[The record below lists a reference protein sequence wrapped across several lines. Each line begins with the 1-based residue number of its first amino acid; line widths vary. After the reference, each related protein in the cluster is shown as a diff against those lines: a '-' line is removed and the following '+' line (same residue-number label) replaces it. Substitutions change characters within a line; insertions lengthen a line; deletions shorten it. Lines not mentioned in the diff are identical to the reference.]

1 MLGHGFRRGDVPS
14 GSELRL
20 SEPNGRVVVKR
31 RWTDGSVKHAVI
43 VGRTDLVA
51 NTAKTISVV
60 IGSPASGTNLTSASI
75 QSAGPAA
82 TVQCGSIGTV
92 SLAALLGAPF
102 RTWISTPE
110 MVECHY
116 RSPVGSDP
124 NLVVWFQVR
133 LWAGG
138 RVWVRAIVENGY
150 LDNAAGTAVNANSLK
165 SYVPSVVIGGAT
177 VYSNGGASLAHHAN
191 TRWMAEGWIGGNPG
205 ITPMHNAVYL
215 RATKLVPN
223 YGWTNPSA
231 SVLNGYDGTYSP
243 MERGGITAAMSD
255 AGYGDHIGLLPLW
268 NVLYCQTADPRA
280 WRATLRNSSAINS
293 RPVVWRSRST
303 NGVPT
308 PAAYATWTVDGPNGG
323 GEKELSRGGLQWE
336 YHHSVHES
344 FLAYLISGDY
354 WHYES
359 MAMQASLKYLF
370 ISSSRGSGESRQFV
384 HDEIR
389 GIAWGLRTVGA
400 FVALAPDGDSAAD
413 SYRRWLATGGF
424 QHWRNKGPGN
434 PSGNQLGYPLGL
446 STYDE
451 TRPLQQAPWQMHFWI
466 QVNGF
471 LWDLEP
477 GQTDVAAQRS
487 LRDWMYRGVVG
498 ILGSSGEG
506 NYCFTEASRYTIT
519 LSRSVK
525 QNFAYTEPTEFFSS
539 WGEVWLATL
548 GRANSNCGGAL
559 QGYIEPT
566 SYWANLLPAISY
578 AVDHNAAGA
587 SDAWTRLQS
596 ASNWPALRDSGF
608 NDAPIWGV
616 LPRL

>member
-92 SLAALLGAPF
+92 SLATLLGAPF

-243 MERGGITAAMSD
+243 MERGSITATMSD
-255 AGYGDHIGLLPLW
+255 GGYGDHIGLLPLW
-268 NVLYCQTADPRA
+268 NALYCQTADPRA
-280 WRATLRNSSAINS
+280 WRATVRNSSAINS
-293 RPVVWRSRST
+293 RAVVWRSRVT
-303 NGVPT
+303 NAVPT
-308 PAAYATWTVDGPNGG
+308 PAAYASWTVEGPNAG
-323 GEKELSRGGLQWE
+323 GEKELTRGGLQWE

-344 FLAYLISGDY
+344 YLAYLITGDY

-370 ISSSRGSGESRQFV
+370 MSSTSGSGVNRRLL

-389 GIAWGLRTVGA
+389 GIAWAFRTVGA
-400 FVALAPDGDSAAD
+400 FVALAPEGDATAD
-413 SYRRWLATGGF
+413 NYRQWLITGGF
-424 QHWRNKGPGN
+424 GHWRTKGPNN
-434 PSGNQLGYPLGL
+434 PTGNQLGYPVAL

-451 TRPLQQAPWQMHFWI
+451 ARPLQQAPWQMHFWI

-471 LWDLEP
+471 LWDIET
-477 GQTDVAAQRS
+477 GQADTTAQRA
-487 LRDWMYRGVVG
+487 LRDWMYQGVVG
-498 ILGSSGEG
+498 ILGGTGSTSFC
-506 NYCFTEASRYTIT
+506 YTQASRYNIT
-519 LSRSVK
+519 VSSSVK
-525 QNFAYTEPTEFFSS
+525 PNFAYTEPAEFFSN
-539 WGEVWLATL
+539 WGQVWQATFGSPNSTCGSTLADGNL
-548 GRANSNCGGAL
+548 
-559 QGYIEPT
+559 PT
-566 SYWANLLPAISY
+566 GYWANLLPAIAY
-578 AVDHNAAGA
+578 AVDHGATGA
-587 SDAWTRLQS
+587 SAAWARITS
-596 ASNWPALRDSGF
+596 ASNWPTLRDSGF
-608 NDAPIWGV
+608 DNAPIWGV
-616 LPRL
+616 LPRS